1 MIEELKKY
9 SNKSSVVFLPK
20 CDLSIYDS
28 LEYTLNNV
36 VKIDLEKEDSEII
49 NTINNSKIKKIYL
62 VGSNDIYRY
71 ILPRLKKGIEVCWI
85 FKDSFSNLSN
95 GGVRSVL
102 NTIFE
107 FYDRELVS
115 SIGCLDKDAKEV
127 LENAGYKCEYI
138 DLQVKKAK
146 GKLIKSNSIGILS
159 NEMDANNNFY
169 NQLAALTFV
178 DYDMCKFISIMK
190 VTKDFIKF
198 FNINAKIE
206 NNIDSVMVGNFVNL
220 YINFT
225 NTNNELIIKS
235 FNNGVPCLVGNTD
248 FFNKNKYLK
257 EHLVVRSDD
266 DVNEISDKI
275 NFVKENGKKILEE
288 YNKL

>member
-36 VKIDLEKEDSEII
+36 IKIDLEKEDSEII
-49 NTINNSKIKKIYL
+49 NNINNSKIKKIYL

-275 NFVKENGKKILEE
+275 KFVKENGKKILEE